1 MGKIPYPEGP
11 GLGKSH
17 NVGVENLKLARMI
30 KEGKHPA
37 KPKKLDEERERLWNE
52 ICKACWEIVPE
63 KRLTA
68 KKAIAELSRK

>member
-1 MGKIPYPEGP
+1 
-11 GLGKSH
+11 
-17 NVGVENLKLARMI
+17 MI

-52 ICKACWEIVPE
+52 ICKACWEIVLE

-68 KKAIAELSRK
+68 KRAIAELSRK